1 LSEEEWFRDVDTL
14 FRQLYRFGY
23 RYLVVALSPELRVTD
38 IIPAY
43 DAGEYEGDL
52 AIARSAARQRG
63 KVVITLRVDTVEEV
77 K

>member
-23 RYLVVALSPELRVTD
+23 RYLVVALSPELRVAD

-43 DAGEYEGDL
+43 DTGEYEGDL
-52 AIARSAARQRG
+52 AIARSAARRRG